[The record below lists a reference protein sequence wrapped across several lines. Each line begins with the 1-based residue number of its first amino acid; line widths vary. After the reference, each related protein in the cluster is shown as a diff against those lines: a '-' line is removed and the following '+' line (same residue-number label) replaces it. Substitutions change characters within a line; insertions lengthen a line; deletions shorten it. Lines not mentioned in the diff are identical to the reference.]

1 MCGDARFRVALAF
14 WRQSW
19 LFGLFAGYCSRNCT
33 VTIKCIATGLPSSIA
48 G

>member
-1 MCGDARFRVALAF
+1 MSGDARFRDALT
-14 WRQSW
+14 SW
-19 LFGLFAGYCSRNCT
+19 KAILLVHLSADYWSRNCT